1 MMSMLEKV
9 RVLEEYLGADT
20 VTVDPVLDM
29 TLDKI
34 LTRERARTIESR
46 LRLAGHLA
54 QFERDYTMNSAD
66 FQRSFESGELGDAM
80 DFVEWA
86 ATIEMLANVDRRLAL
101 LETASRG

>member
-1 MMSMLEKV
+1 MMSVLEKV

-20 VTVDPVLDM
+20 ESVDPVLDM

-34 LTRERARTIESR
+34 LTRERARAVELRTR
-46 LRLAGHLA
+46 LSGQLV

-80 DFVEWA
+80 DFLEWA
-86 ATIEMLANVDRRLAL
+86 ATIEMLANAERRLAL
-101 LETASRG
+101 LESVSRG